1 MSELKYKVGDKVLIR
16 SIDWYN
22 FKKDETGNIF
32 FSNTYFTPGHQ
43 IFCGKEMTIE
53 KIDGYC
59 YRMKEDNGKF
69 CWSDEMITKNNN
81 YKVGDKV
88 LIKSNDW
95 YETNKDE
102 DGYIG
107 DFCPQMS
114 VYCGNVMTISKKV
127 GDYYEMEEDMG
138 DFENAKYLFT
148 DDMIEKLVLDNTI
161 KTVDTNIL
169 FKEGDKVICYDGCPG
184 IVESVY
190 VKENGVSYG
199 VSIGGIDFGVYRNTE
214 LKPYVPKTP
223 TPEYKDIYKE
233 LRLDPSDDDKLATEV
248 TGKDYKLTPPNGYL
262 IGKVTNVNNGIIV
275 EYVKKKPN
283 LPTTYKECCEILN
296 VPELELVYNTDYST
310 LNLSTYEWKKLN
322 AYNALHKLRVCRD
335 AYWKIAGEQMRLGKS
350 WEPDFTNFEE
360 DRYGLYTSENKIVL
374 DSYGGGDVNVILTFP
389 TEEMRDF
396 FYENFLLTIEQA
408 KELL

>member
-1 MSELKYKVGDKVLIR
+1 MSNL
-16 SIDWYN
+16 
-22 FKKDETGNIF
+22 
-32 FSNTYFTPGHQ
+32 
-43 IFCGKEMTIE
+43 
-53 KIDGYC
+53 
-59 YRMKEDNGKF
+59 
-69 CWSDEMITKNNN
+69 N

-107 DFCPQMS
+107 EFCPQMS
-114 VYCGNVMTISKKV
+114 VYCGDVMTISKKV
-127 GDYYEMEEDMG
+127 GEYYEMKEDVG
-138 DFENAKYLFT
+138 AVDAKYLFT
-148 DDMIEKLVLDNTI
+148 DDMIEKLILDNTI
-161 KTVDTNIL
+161 EPVDTNIL

-184 IVESVY
+184 IIESVY

-223 TPEYKDIYKE
+223 IPEYKDIYKE

-248 TGKDYKLTPPNGYL
+248 TGKDYKLIPPNGYL

-283 LPTTYKECCEILN
+283 LPTKYKECCEILN
-296 VPELELVYNTDYST
+296 VPELELAYNTDYST

-335 AYWKIAGEQMRLGKS
+335 AYWKIAGEQMGLNNS
-350 WEPDFTNFEE
+350 WEPDWEDFEQDKFCIRVE
-360 DRYGLYTSENKIVL
+360 NNEVIKKSVTRYQR
-374 DSYGGGDVNVILTFP
+374 ILAFP

-396 FYENFLLTIEQA
+396 FYENFLFTIVQA